1 MTKRNEMAY
10 KIGQVLFI
18 VLNKKT
24 QVYPMQV
31 VEIITKQTLQG
42 DDVKYKLQGG
52 TDKSVTVFLDDVDGE
67 VFESAEKARQVLT
80 KRANSQIN
88 RLVDAAISKSQQWY
102 GSLGEKP
109 VLDPFEMPS
118 TERESDLA
126 DTLISPGEE
135 DEVPTVVLPDGTVA
149 KVKINIP
156 TA

>member
-1 MTKRNEMAY
+1 MAY

-52 TDKSVTVFLDDVDGE
+52 TDKSVTVFLNEVDGE

-80 KRANSQIN
+80 KRANAQIN

-109 VLDPFEMPS
+109 AVDPFEMPPA
-118 TERESDLA
+118 EVESALE
-126 DTLISPGEE
+126 DTLISPSGDE
-135 DEVPTVVLPDGTVA
+135 DVPTVVLPDGTVA